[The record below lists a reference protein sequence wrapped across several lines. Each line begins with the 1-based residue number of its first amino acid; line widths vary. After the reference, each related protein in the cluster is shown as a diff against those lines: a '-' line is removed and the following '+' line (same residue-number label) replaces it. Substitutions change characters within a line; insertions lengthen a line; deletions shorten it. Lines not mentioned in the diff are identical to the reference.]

1 VLTPADK
8 DLVVRVFG
16 IDYGVLQQQAERVRK
31 VVGGVDGVS
40 SPRVI
45 SQSQQPT
52 LQVEA
57 KIAAA
62 RRYGLKPGDVRRAAG
77 TIVNGLEAGSFFEGQ
92 KVFAVIVRGNAS
104 TRRSITDVRNLL
116 INTPGGGH
124 VRLGDVATVKVTPNP
139 VDIRHDAVERYMDV
153 RAAVDGRSL
162 SAVQSDV
169 TGRLRA
175 MRLPLEYS
183 AEVQKA
189 SQDVQP
195 PAGRLVALAIA
206 AIIGIFLLLQAAF
219 SSWRL
224 AALVFFAAPVALVGG
239 LLVILADGGDLSLGG
254 LFGLFMVG
262 GIAIR
267 NAVVLVSRLEA
278 LRRTETEKSGLDLV
292 VQGVR
297 ERFTPIVMTAVVVA
311 LALAPFAIGGDI
323 AGGEIAHATAAVVL
337 GGLVTATLLNLFLIP
352 ALYLHFGIFER
363 ATHRRR
369 TPTAD
374 APPVPSVEV
383 NA

>member
-1 VLTPADK
+1 
-8 DLVVRVFG
+8 
-16 IDYGVLQQQAERVRK
+16 
-31 VVGGVDGVS
+31 
-40 SPRVI
+40 
-45 SQSQQPT
+45 
-52 LQVEA
+52 
-57 KIAAA
+57 
-62 RRYGLKPGDVRRAAG
+62 
-77 TIVNGLEAGSFFEGQ
+77 
-92 KVFAVIVRGNAS
+92 
-104 TRRSITDVRNLL
+104 
-116 INTPGGGH
+116 
-124 VRLGDVATVKVTPNP
+124 
-139 VDIRHDAVERYMDV
+139 
-153 RAAVDGRSL
+153 
-162 SAVQSDV
+162 
-169 TGRLRA
+169 
-175 MRLPLEYS
+175 
-183 AEVQKA
+183 
-189 SQDVQP
+189 VQP